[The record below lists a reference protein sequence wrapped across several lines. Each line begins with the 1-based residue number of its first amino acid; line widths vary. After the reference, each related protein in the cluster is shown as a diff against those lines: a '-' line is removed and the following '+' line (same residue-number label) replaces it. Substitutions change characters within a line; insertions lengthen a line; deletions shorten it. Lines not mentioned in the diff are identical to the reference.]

1 MPNDVTVQDIA
12 DAYFWGWELGL
23 KAIAIYRDGS
33 KQSQPLST
41 KTEGDKAAEKAVEK
55 IVYKPRRERLP
66 DTRQSITHKFNISG
80 HEGYLNVGLYPDGR
94 PGELFITM
102 AKEGSTVGGLMDSFG
117 TAISLS
123 LQYGVPLEVLVNKF
137 SHTRFE
143 PMGHTTNPDIRIAK
157 SMVDYIF
164 RWMGINFIA
173 GYREAMTGM
182 LKTESTPAAAAPAAT
197 GSASGSAP
205 ATATPEATAADASA
219 GSAKAKSTAQESKPT
234 GAAATSTASAP
245 ANSAA
250 KPSATRGSSL
260 SGKLGQASGDAKTAA
275 EPAKAKA
282 TATATAT
289 KPAAKRADA
298 KEAAPSEEAIT
309 TAARFNRSQMVVDS
323 ETLERAGAIFNESG
337 LSGNNRNAQ
346 FARFQSDAPTCD
358 NCGSITVR
366 NGNCYLCHNCGNSMG
381 CS

>member
-1 MPNDVTVQDIA
+1 M
-12 DAYFWGWELGL
+12 
-23 KAIAIYRDGS
+23 
-33 KQSQPLST
+33 
-41 KTEGDKAAEKAVEK
+41 
-55 IVYKPRRERLP
+55 YKPRRERLP

-182 LKTESTPAAAAPAAT
+182 LKSESTPAAAPAAT

-219 GSAKAKSTAQESKPT
+219 GSAKATSEESKPT
-234 GAAATSTASAP
+234 SATATSTASAP
-245 ANSAA
+245 AKTAA
-250 KPSATRGSSL
+250 KPMATRGSSL
-260 SGKLGQASGDAKTAA
+260 SGKLGQASADAKTVA

-289 KPAAKRADA
+289 KTAAKRADA

-358 NCGSITVR
+358 NCGSIFANTLQLTCTITQR
-366 NGNCYLCHNCGNSMG
+366 NSIHSAH
-381 CS
+381 